1 MEEGMKKI
9 ASMYAPSYTNIKTG
23 ECIAQYVGTTRE
35 ESIATCEG
43 CELLGTVEEKG
54 PCYSQWGTVAWS
66 HSSMIKSHSQGRND
80 YSFEGAIQ
88 RDKKE
93 RDKKSRQEKKKQEKQ
108 IYKTWQFIRLGAIG
122 DPSATSKK
130 EIAKIRK
137 YGLPV
142 IGYTHFWEGR
152 GSHLRDICLASC
164 GSVEE
169 ADLAVANGWRATII
183 VPKDYDTPVSFSPKN
198 NRIVLCVNAQNKK
211 FKCSNCLLCVAGDRY
226 MASAPIIALQEL

>member
-1 MEEGMKKI
+1 MKKI
-9 ASMYAPSYTNIKTG
+9 ASMWVPSTENTKTG
-23 ECIAQYVGTTRE
+23 ECIAQYVGQTRQ

-66 HSSMIKSHSQGRND
+66 HSSMIRSHSQGRND

-88 RDKKE
+88 RDKKS
-93 RDKKSRQEKKKQEKQ
+93 KA
-108 IYKTWQFIRLGAIG
+108 QFIRLGAIG

-169 ADLAVANGWRATII
+169 ADLAVAKGWRATII

-198 NRIVLCVNAQNKK
+198 NRIVLCVNAQNKR
-211 FKCSNCLLCVAGDRY
+211 FKCADCLLCVAGDRY

>member
-1 MEEGMKKI
+1 MKVK
-9 ASMYAPSYTNIKTG
+9 SMWVPSTENTKTG

-35 ESIATCEG
+35 ESLSTCEG
-43 CELLGTVEEKG
+43 CELLGTVDENGLWEKG

-66 HSSMIKSHSQGRND
+66 HSSMIRSRNND

-88 RDKKE
+88 RDKK
-93 RDKKSRQEKKKQEKQ
+93 RKA
-108 IYKTWQFIRLGAIG
+108 QFIRLGAIG

-142 IGYTHFWEGR
+142 IGYTHFWQSR
-152 GSHLRDICLASC
+152 GKHLKDICLASC

-169 ADLAVANGWRATII
+169 ADLAVAKGWRATII
-183 VPKDYDTPVSFSPKN
+183 VPRDYDTPVSFSPKN
-198 NRIVLCVNAQNKK
+198 NRIVLCVNAQNKR
-211 FKCSNCLLCVAGDRY
+211 FKCADCLLCVAGDRY

>member
-1 MEEGMKKI
+1 MKKI
-9 ASMYAPSYTNIKTG
+9 TGSMYAPSYTNIKTG
-23 ECIAQYVGTTRE
+23 ECIAQYVGQTRQ

-66 HSSMIKSHSQGRND
+66 HGSMIRSNELGNND

-88 RDKKE
+88 RDKK
-93 RDKKSRQEKKKQEKQ
+93 RKA
-108 IYKTWQFIRLGAIG
+108 QFIRLGAIG

-169 ADLAVANGWRATII
+169 ADLAVAKGWRATII

-198 NRIVLCVNAQNKK
+198 NRIVLCVNAQNKR
-211 FKCSNCLLCVAGDRY
+211 FKCADCLLCVAGDRY

>member
-1 MEEGMKKI
+1 MKKI
-9 ASMYAPSYTNIKTG
+9 TGSMYAPSYTNIKTG

-35 ESIATCEG
+35 ESLATCKG

-66 HSSMIKSHSQGRND
+66 HSSMIRSHSQGRND

-88 RDKKE
+88 RDKKS
-93 RDKKSRQEKKKQEKQ
+93 KA
-108 IYKTWQFIRLGAIG
+108 QFIRLGAIG

-169 ADLAVANGWRATII
+169 ADLAVAKGWRATII

-198 NRIVLCVNAQNKK
+198 NRIVLCVNAQNKR
-211 FKCSNCLLCVAGDRY
+211 FKCADCLLCVAGDRY

>member
-1 MEEGMKKI
+1 MKKLTG
-9 ASMYAPSYTNIKTG
+9 SMYAPSYTNIKTG
-23 ECIAQYVGTTRE
+23 ECIAQYVGQTRQ

-66 HSSMIKSHSQGRND
+66 HSSMIRSHSQGRND

-88 RDKKE
+88 RDKK
-93 RDKKSRQEKKKQEKQ
+93 SQA
-108 IYKTWQFIRLGAIG
+108 QFIRLGAIG

-169 ADLAVANGWRATII
+169 ADLAVAKGWRATII

-211 FKCSNCLLCVAGDRY
+211 FKCADCLLCVAGDRY

>member
-1 MEEGMKKI
+1 
-9 ASMYAPSYTNIKTG
+9 
-23 ECIAQYVGTTRE
+23 
-35 ESIATCEG
+35 
-43 CELLGTVEEKG
+43 
-54 PCYSQWGTVAWS
+54 
-66 HSSMIKSHSQGRND
+66 MIRSHSQGRND

-88 RDKKE
+88 RDKKS
-93 RDKKSRQEKKKQEKQ
+93 KA
-108 IYKTWQFIRLGAIG
+108 QFIRLGAIG

-169 ADLAVANGWRATII
+169 ADLAVAKGWRATII

-211 FKCSNCLLCVAGDRY
+211 FKCADCLLCVAGDRY

>member
-1 MEEGMKKI
+1 MKKI
-9 ASMYAPSYTNIKTG
+9 TGSMYAPSYTNIKTG

-35 ESIATCEG
+35 ESLATCKG

-66 HSSMIKSHSQGRND
+66 HGSMIRSHSQGRND

-88 RDKKE
+88 RDKKS
-93 RDKKSRQEKKKQEKQ
+93 KA
-108 IYKTWQFIRLGAIG
+108 QFIRLGAIG

-169 ADLAVANGWRATII
+169 ADLAVAKGWRATII

-211 FKCSNCLLCVAGDRY
+211 FKCADCLLCVAGDRY

>member
-1 MEEGMKKI
+1 MKKI
-9 ASMYAPSYTNIKTG
+9 TGSMYAPSYTNTKTG
-23 ECIAQYVGTTRE
+23 ECIAQYVGQTRQ

-66 HSSMIKSHSQGRND
+66 HSSMIRSHSQGRND

-88 RDKKE
+88 RDKKS
-93 RDKKSRQEKKKQEKQ
+93 KA
-108 IYKTWQFIRLGAIG
+108 QFIRLGAIG

-137 YGLPV
+137 YGLPA

-169 ADLAVANGWRATII
+169 ADLAVAKGWRATII

-211 FKCSNCLLCVAGDRY
+211 FKCADCLLCVAGDRY

>member
-1 MEEGMKKI
+1 MKVK
-9 ASMYAPSYTNIKTG
+9 SMWVPSTENTKTG

-35 ESIATCEG
+35 ESLSTCEG
-43 CELLGTVEEKG
+43 CELLGTVDENGLWEKG

-66 HSSMIKSHSQGRND
+66 HSSMIRSRNND

-88 RDKKE
+88 RDKK
-93 RDKKSRQEKKKQEKQ
+93 RKA
-108 IYKTWQFIRLGAIG
+108 QFIRLGAIG

-142 IGYTHFWEGR
+142 IGYTHFWQSR
-152 GSHLRDICLASC
+152 GKHLKDICLASC

-169 ADLAVANGWRATII
+169 ADLAVAKGWRATII
-183 VPKDYDTPVSFSPKN
+183 VPRDYDTPVSFSPKN
-198 NRIVLCVNAQNKK
+198 NRIVLCVNAQNKR
-211 FKCSNCLLCVAGDRY
+211 FKCADCLLCVEGDRY

>member
-1 MEEGMKKI
+1 MKKI
-9 ASMYAPSYTNIKTG
+9 TGSMYAPSYTNIKTG
-23 ECIAQYVGTTRE
+23 ECIAQYVGQTRQ

-66 HSSMIKSHSQGRND
+66 HGSMIRSNELGNND

-88 RDKKE
+88 RDKK
-93 RDKKSRQEKKKQEKQ
+93 RKA
-108 IYKTWQFIRLGAIG
+108 QFIRLGAIG

-169 ADLAVANGWRATII
+169 ADHAVAKGWRATII

-198 NRIVLCVNAQNKK
+198 NRIVLCVNAQNKR
-211 FKCSNCLLCVAGDRY
+211 FKCADCLLCVAGDRY

>member
-1 MEEGMKKI
+1 MKKI
-9 ASMYAPSYTNIKTG
+9 TGSMYAPSYTNIKTG
-23 ECIAQYVGTTRE
+23 ECIAQYVGQTRQ

-43 CELLGTVEEKG
+43 CELLRTVEEKG

-66 HSSMIKSHSQGRND
+66 HSSMIRSHSQGRND

-88 RDKKE
+88 RDKKS
-93 RDKKSRQEKKKQEKQ
+93 KA
-108 IYKTWQFIRLGAIG
+108 QFIRLGAIG

-169 ADLAVANGWRATII
+169 ADLAVAKGWRATII

-211 FKCSNCLLCVAGDRY
+211 FKCADCLLCVAGDRY

>member
-1 MEEGMKKI
+1 
-9 ASMYAPSYTNIKTG
+9 MYSPVCWHNSRRKPIRSRN
-23 ECIAQYVGTTRE
+23 
-35 ESIATCEG
+35 
-43 CELLGTVEEKG
+43 
-54 PCYSQWGTVAWS
+54 
-66 HSSMIKSHSQGRND
+66 ND

-88 RDKKE
+88 RDKK
-93 RDKKSRQEKKKQEKQ
+93 RKA
-108 IYKTWQFIRLGAIG
+108 QFIRLGAIG

-142 IGYTHFWEGR
+142 IGYTHFWQSR
-152 GSHLRDICLASC
+152 GKHLKDICLASC

-169 ADLAVANGWRATII
+169 ADLAVAKGWRATII
-183 VPKDYDTPVSFSPKN
+183 VPRDYDTPVSFSPKN

-211 FKCSNCLLCVAGDRY
+211 FKCSDCLLCVAGDRY